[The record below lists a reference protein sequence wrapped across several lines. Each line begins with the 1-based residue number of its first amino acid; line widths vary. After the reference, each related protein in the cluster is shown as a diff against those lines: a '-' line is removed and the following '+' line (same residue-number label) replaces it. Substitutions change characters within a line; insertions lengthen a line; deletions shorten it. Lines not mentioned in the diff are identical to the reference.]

1 MESHKITTLNSYE
14 LTTDFI
20 NKSKQSNHKSKHIS
34 SSILK
39 QIDEIF
45 SSITNE
51 SFVILK
57 IQENPNKSYYFKY
70 LLSSENFSS
79 SCYDRLEVHSTAKNI
94 TDIGFNNSTLYF
106 IQSIGN
112 IFIFYLKIFKIMN

>member
-1 MESHKITTLNSYE
+1 MESHKISTLNSYE

-20 NKSKQSNHKSKHIS
+20 NKSKQSTHKSKHIS

-57 IQENPNKSYYFKY
+57 I
-70 LLSSENFSS
+70 
-79 SCYDRLEVHSTAKNI
+79 
-94 TDIGFNNSTLYF
+94 
-106 IQSIGN
+106 
-112 IFIFYLKIFKIMN
+112 